1 LALAKHFMVVIGP
14 KPTLQ
19 RLQPGVEHHRVD
31 EVFAVNQPGIKH
43 AGNWGIL
50 RENIIY
56 YCG

>member
-1 LALAKHFMVVIGP
+1 MVVIGP

-19 RLQPGVEHHRVD
+19 RLQPGVENHRVD
-31 EVFAVNQPGIKH
+31 EVFAVNQPGIKN